1 MAWARLDDQF
11 WSNPKIVAAGNAA
24 AGIYARALCYCSA
37 NNTDGFVPAS
47 VARQISVRRAAL
59 QHLVSVRLLTEVSPG
74 DVLTICNRKDSGR
87 RKLPDVVVTIEA
99 DGYYIRDYLH
109 YNRAR
114 SDVRADESADERAS
128 VQISRADESAFAAHK
143 DARASRPDPA
153 LPLPNKEPLLPS
165 NESREGEEG
174 NENGVTPSFDL
185 DAALAGILKDMQ

>member
-114 SDVRADESADERAS
+114 SDIRADESADERAS
-128 VQISRADESAFAAHK
+128 VQILRADESAFAAHK
-143 DARASRPDPA
+143 DARASRPVPSRSIKPSF
-153 LPLPNKEPLLPS
+153 LPTS
-165 NESREGEEG
+165 TTDGEGQEG
-174 NENGVTPSFDL
+174 NENGVTPAFDL
-185 DAALAGILKDMQ
+185 DAALAGTLRDMT